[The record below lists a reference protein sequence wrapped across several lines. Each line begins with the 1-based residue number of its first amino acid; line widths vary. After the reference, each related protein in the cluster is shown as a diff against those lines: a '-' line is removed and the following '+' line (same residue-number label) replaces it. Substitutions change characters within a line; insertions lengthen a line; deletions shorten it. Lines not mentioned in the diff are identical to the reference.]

1 MLNNKVRWFILKKQ
15 LLLHPKILYPSMLLG
30 MLETM
35 PKRLFSLFLITQF
48 YKRFLYTKNS
58 DYQLYIIFDCLL
70 STKLNLYCQF
80 NKINMANWIK
90 SLFIKRLNNKFR
102 RFILKKQYIFNS
114 QKCDKINIMLKHIHN
129 ITSQ

>member
-1 MLNNKVRWFILKKQ
+1 MLNNKFRWFILKKQ
-15 LLLHPKILYPSMLLG
+15 LLLPPQILYHSMLLG

-35 PKRLFSLFLITQF
+35 PKSRFSLFLITQF
-48 YKRFLYTKNS
+48 YKQFLYTKNS
-58 DYQLYIIFDCLL
+58 DYQLCKIFDCFL

-90 SLFIKRLNNKFR
+90 SLFIKCLNNKFR

-114 QKCDKINIMLKHIHN
+114 QKCDKINIMLKYIHN